1 VEFWTEIRE
10 SKRDKI
16 KKILLIKEQIEKAI
30 QEFDDNLF
38 AKIKEY
44 LIYSTSSYRLKYK
57 TFLKQFNALDDDVYI
72 SSSIKNVVSLI
83 KEQIEVIDN
92 ILISEDYETLMKN
105 FNRYVYLKKQIE

>member
-1 VEFWTEIRE
+1 
-10 SKRDKI
+10 
-16 KKILLIKEQIEKAI
+16 LIKEQIEKAI

-38 AKIKEY
+38 TKIKEY
-44 LIYSTSSYRLKYK
+44 LIYSTSSYRSKYK
-57 TFLKQFNALDDDVYI
+57 TFLKQFNVLDDDVYI